1 MAKVVKN
8 FTYEV
13 EDKYGNTVTVYAR
26 IEKEGGLYYW
36 YTSYL
41 TKPQDHESI
50 GLYRASNTASTL
62 GEAEMWLNSYIS
74 TMRRSKVVE
83 PDKYYNMKF

>member
-1 MAKVVKN
+1 MTKILKN
-8 FTYEV
+8 FTFEI
-13 EDKYGNTVTVYAR
+13 EDKYGNTINVSAR

-36 YTSYL
+36 YTSHL
-41 TKPQDHESI
+41 TKPQDCDGI
-50 GLYRASNTASTL
+50 GLYRASNTASTI

-74 TMRRSKVVE
+74 TMRSSKVVE